1 MTQERWLTTGEAAE
15 LMRMRPRT
23 LYHLVQKGLVPH
35 ARAHGRLLFDPAQ
48 LHAWLASRSAGTP
61 DPGGAEPP
69 ATIAGS
75 HDPLLER
82 AVRDSGSG
90 LALATVGS
98 LEGLGR
104 FAARGACAALLHV
117 PDSAGDGFN
126 GEVVRQRF
134 GRMPVVCLHWARRE
148 QGLIVAAGNPLGIG
162 SLADL
167 ARRRHRLVLR
177 QPGAGS
183 QLLLAKMLREAGID
197 AARLRGRAALASTET
212 VVAETVKAGLADAGF
227 GIRAAAHR
235 DDLGFVPLA
244 WESADLV
251 VWRRSVFEPPM
262 QALLAFTRT
271 RAFARHARALT
282 GYDVAGCGSVLFNA

>member
-212 VVAETVKAGLADAGF
+212 EVAETVKAGLADAGF

>member
-1 MTQERWLTTGEAAE
+1 MTDPQWLTTNEAAE

-48 LHAWLASRSAGTP
+48 LRAWVAARSGGMP
-61 DPGGAEPP
+61 DPGGPEPP

-82 AVRDSGSG
+82 AVRDSRSG

-98 LEGLGR
+98 LEGLER
-104 FAARGACAALLHV
+104 FAARSACAALIHV
-117 PDSAGDGFN
+117 PNVHAEGFN
-126 GEVVRQRF
+126 DEVIRQRV
-134 GRMPVVCLHWARRE
+134 GRLPVVCLHWARRE
-148 QGLIVAAGNPLGIG
+148 QGLIVAPGNPLGIR

-167 ARRRHRLVLR
+167 VRRRHRLAMR

-183 QLLLAKMLREAGID
+183 QLLLARMLREAGVD
-197 AARLRGRAALASTET
+197 PARLRARAALANTET
-212 VVAETVKAGLADAGF
+212 ELAETVKAGLADAGL

-235 DDLGFVPLA
+235 DGLGFVPLA
-244 WESADLV
+244 WEDVDLV
-251 VWRRSVFEPPM
+251 VWRRSAFEPPM
-262 QALLAFTRT
+262 QALLAYTRT
-271 RAFARHARALT
+271 AAFARHARTLT
-282 GYDVAGCGSVLFNA
+282 GYDLGNCGSVRFNA

>member
-1 MTQERWLTTGEAAE
+1 MTQERWLTTDEAAE

-48 LHAWLASRSAGTP
+48 LRAWLASRSGGMP

-82 AVRDSGSG
+82 AVRESRSG

-98 LEGLGR
+98 LDGLER
-104 FAARGACAALLHV
+104 FAARSACAALIHV
-117 PDSAGDGFN
+117 PDAAGGGFN
-126 GEVVRQRF
+126 GEVVRQRL
-134 GRMPVVCLHWARRE
+134 GRLPIVCLHWARRE

-167 ARRRHRLVLR
+167 ARRGRRLVLR

-212 VVAETVKAGLADAGF
+212 EVAETVKAGLADAGF

-235 DDLGFVPLA
+235 DGLGFVPLA
-244 WESADLV
+244 WESVDLV
-251 VWRRSVFEPPM
+251 VWRRSAFEPPM

-271 RAFARHARALT
+271 RAFSRHAQSLT

>member
-1 MTQERWLTTGEAAE
+1 MAQERWLTTGEAAQM
-15 LMRMRPRT
+15 MRMRPRT

-48 LHAWLASRSAGTP
+48 LRAWLASRSGGMP
-61 DPGGAEPP
+61 DPGGPEPP

-82 AVRDSGSG
+82 AVRDSRSG

-98 LEGLGR
+98 LDGLER
-104 FAARGACAALLHV
+104 FAARGACAALIHV
-117 PDSAGDGFN
+117 PNVESEGFN
-126 GEVVRQRF
+126 DEVVRQRL

-148 QGLIVAAGNPLGIG
+148 QGLIVAPGNPLDIG

-183 QLLLAKMLREAGID
+183 QLLLARMLRQAGVD
-197 AARLRGRAALASTET
+197 AARLRARAALAHTET
-212 VVAETVKAGLADAGF
+212 EVAETVKAGLADAGF

-235 DDLGFVPLA
+235 DGLGFVPLA
-244 WESADLV
+244 WESVDLV
-251 VWRRSVFEPPM
+251 VWRRSAFEPPM
-262 QALLAFTRT
+262 QALLAFART
-271 RAFARHARALT
+271 RAFAGHARALT
-282 GYDVAGCGSVLFNA
+282 GYDVAGCGSVLFNS